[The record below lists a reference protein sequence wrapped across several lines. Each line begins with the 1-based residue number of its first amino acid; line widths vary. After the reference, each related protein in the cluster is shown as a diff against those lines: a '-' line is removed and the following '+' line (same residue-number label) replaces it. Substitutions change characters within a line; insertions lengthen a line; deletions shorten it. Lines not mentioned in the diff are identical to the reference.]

1 IPFRVW
7 GPKNSSHNGRK
18 SKGIT
23 PDSFG
28 AQPPPSP
35 HNPPSPLPPSRGE
48 AASSNNGRFRV
59 TVRAVPSSPRTGQ
72 SSCGTR
78 HLPSAI
84 PDSEFGDPELGP
96 LGMRHMLRNA
106 TFFGFFE
113 NLENRV
119 FDASYYSIES
129 CGHWTKRLRR
139 GMGGAGWV
147 VAQDGRDL
155 TVERVGCDTLGFPAV
170 VAGDLWP
177 PRTKG
182 YHDVRTEKPSDPG
195 HAARR
200 AG

>member
-1 IPFRVW
+1 MSCVITSNVACC
-7 GPKNSSHNGRK
+7 RK
-18 SKGIT
+18 SRHFAPFLGHFT
-23 PDSFG
+23 P
-28 AQPPPSP
+28 
-35 HNPPSPLPPSRGE
+35 
-48 AASSNNGRFRV
+48 
-59 TVRAVPSSPRTGQ
+59 
-72 SSCGTR
+72 
-78 HLPSAI
+78 I
-84 PDSEFGDPELGP
+84 
-96 LGMRHMLRNA
+96 
-106 TFFGFFE
+106 
-113 NLENRV
+113 
-119 FDASYYSIES
+119 
-129 CGHWTKRLRR
+129 WTKRLRR

>member
-1 IPFRVW
+1 MSHVADS
-7 GPKNSSHNGRK
+7 PKNR
-18 SKGIT
+18 
-23 PDSFG
+23 
-28 AQPPPSP
+28 
-35 HNPPSPLPPSRGE
+35 
-48 AASSNNGRFRV
+48 
-59 TVRAVPSSPRTGQ
+59 
-72 SSCGTR
+72 
-78 HLPSAI
+78 
-84 PDSEFGDPELGP
+84 
-96 LGMRHMLRNA
+96 
-106 TFFGFFE
+106 
-113 NLENRV
+113 
-119 FDASYYSIES
+119 
-129 CGHWTKRLRR
+129 HWTKRLRR

>member
-1 IPFRVW
+1 MHARGQIAERAFELIPCVEIR
-7 GPKNSSHNGRK
+7 
-18 SKGIT
+18 
-23 PDSFG
+23 
-28 AQPPPSP
+28 
-35 HNPPSPLPPSRGE
+35 
-48 AASSNNGRFRV
+48 
-59 TVRAVPSSPRTGQ
+59 
-72 SSCGTR
+72 
-78 HLPSAI
+78 
-84 PDSEFGDPELGP
+84 
-96 LGMRHMLRNA
+96 
-106 TFFGFFE
+106 FFE
-113 NLENRV
+113 ISKNLGKCS
-119 FDASYYSIES
+119 F
-129 CGHWTKRLRR
+129 WTKRLRR

>member
-1 IPFRVW
+1 LTAGHWPLFSRRAR
-7 GPKNSSHNGRK
+7 RK
-18 SKGIT
+18 V
-23 PDSFG
+23 
-28 AQPPPSP
+28 
-35 HNPPSPLPPSRGE
+35 N
-48 AASSNNGRFRV
+48 
-59 TVRAVPSSPRTGQ
+59 
-72 SSCGTR
+72 
-78 HLPSAI
+78 
-84 PDSEFGDPELGP
+84 
-96 LGMRHMLRNA
+96 MLRKA
-106 TFFGFFE
+106 TFSRIFSNFQKTG
-113 NLENRV
+113 
-119 FDASYYSIES
+119 FDARYWLRKVFGYLSL
-129 CGHWTKRLRR
+129 GVHWTKRLRR

>member
-1 IPFRVW
+1 RCAHWERFLAHTAGPFPPTLPTAATIAIR
-7 GPKNSSHNGRK
+7 
-18 SKGIT
+18 T
-23 PDSFG
+23 P
-28 AQPPPSP
+28 
-35 HNPPSPLPPSRGE
+35 PLPPSPGETLRPRGF
-48 AASSNNGRFRV
+48 SHRR
-59 TVRAVPSSPRTGQ
+59 R
-72 SSCGTR
+72 
-78 HLPSAI
+78 
-84 PDSEFGDPELGP
+84 
-96 LGMRHMLRNA
+96 
-106 TFFGFFE
+106 
-113 NLENRV
+113 
-119 FDASYYSIES
+119 DAKSLIY
-129 CGHWTKRLRR
+129 WTKRLRR

>member
-1 IPFRVW
+1 PSARWGSPSTRWHLPFATCH
-7 GPKNSSHNGRK
+7 S
-18 SKGIT
+18 
-23 PDSFG
+23 
-28 AQPPPSP
+28 PS
-35 HNPPSPLPPSRGE
+35 
-48 AASSNNGRFRV
+48 AI
-59 TVRAVPSSPRTGQ
+59 
-72 SSCGTR
+72 R

-84 PDSEFGDPELGP
+84 
-96 LGMRHMLRNA
+96 
-106 TFFGFFE
+106 
-113 NLENRV
+113 
-119 FDASYYSIES
+119 
-129 CGHWTKRLRR
+129 WTKRLRR